1 MAEEVMDIRPLTLEG
16 RIVRLVPLAETH
28 VMDLSHVGLRPE
40 IWQHMLYGNIDSEEK
55 MLGFIR
61 DLLQRQARGTDLPF
75 TVILRTTGKP
85 IGCTRYMYIN
95 LPDRCV
101 EIGGTWY
108 APEYQRTGVNTE
120 SKYLLLCH
128 AFERWGCIRVQL
140 KTDLN
145 NVRSQRAIERLG
157 AVKEG
162 VLRNHM
168 IRPDGTPRD
177 TVMYSIID
185 REWPL
190 VKARLEGLMVGPNG
204 DARV

>member
-1 MAEEVMDIRPLTLEG
+1 MTDKIMDIRPFVLEG
-16 RIVRLVPLAETH
+16 SAVRLVPLSEAHATE
-28 VMDLSHVGLRPE
+28 LSQVGLRPE
-40 IWQHMLYGNIDSEEK
+40 IWQHMLYGDIDSEEK

-61 DLLQRQARGTDLPF
+61 DLLQRQAGGTDLPF
-75 TVILRTTGKP
+75 TVILRATGKA

-95 LPDRCV
+95 IPHRGV

-108 APEYQRTGVNTE
+108 GPEHQRTSVNTE
-120 SKYLLLCH
+120 CKYLLLRH

-190 VKARLEGLMVGPNG
+190 VKARLEGLL
-204 DARV
+204 ARGAA

>member
-1 MAEEVMDIRPLTLEG
+1 MAEKVMDICPLALEG
-16 RIVRLVPLAETH
+16 RIVRLVPLAEAH
-28 VMDLSHVGLRPE
+28 VTELSQVGLRPE
-40 IWQHMLYGNIDSEEK
+40 IWQHMLYGDIDSEEK

-61 DLLQRQARGTDLPF
+61 DLLQRQGRGTDLPF
-75 TVILRTTGKP
+75 TVILKATGKA

-95 LPDRCV
+95 IPDRGV

-108 APEYQRTGVNTE
+108 GPEYQRTGVNTE
-120 SKYLLLCH
+120 CKYLLLYH
-128 AFERWGCIRVQL
+128 AFETWGCIRVQL
-140 KTDLN
+140 KTDQN

-168 IRPDGTPRD
+168 IRPDGIVRD

-190 VKARLEGLMVGPNG
+190 VKAHLEDLMGGGSG
-204 DARV
+204 DV